1 MAGFEILFKESVWK
15 DLKKVPKNHLI
26 RILSRIEKLKDN
38 PRPNGCE
45 KLTGQELYRTLSDEN
60 QTKVIFMTGAMTD
73 IAAEAFLEG
82 RESRAL
88 IKPFSYR
95 ELRDAIDAVLADGG

>member
-15 DLKKVPKNHLI
+15 DLKKVPENHLK

-45 KLTGQELYRTLSDEN
+45 KLTGQELYRVRQGKYRIVYSIQDTEL
-60 QTKVIFMTGAMTD
+60 TIWIIKVGH
-73 IAAEAFLEG
+73 
-82 RESRAL
+82 RS
-88 IKPFSYR
+88 SVYR
-95 ELRDAIDAVLADGG
+95 